1 MNKKHWLSVLALTS
15 VAGLL
20 LAGCGGGASGS
31 SSSGGGG
38 ANAPAQN
45 AASNSTA
52 ASGTSKPA
60 VNSNT
65 LVIADGLGDP
75 QSWDPIATFVIAWGE
90 IANNI
95 FDGLVYRGPDL
106 KIQPG
111 LATSWTYKDPKT
123 LEFTLRK
130 GVKFQDGEP
139 FNAEAVKFTFDRL
152 LADKKSPQLSNYT
165 SIQSVQVVD
174 DYHVIFH
181 LKTVDPVLITKLA
194 GYGAMIV
201 PPQYIKEHGDSYF
214 ANHPIGTGAYQVVD
228 YKPGE
233 SVTLK
238 ANPDYWRGAPKI
250 QNIQIKFVPDANT
263 RMSMMQ
269 AGTVDIVED
278 VPPAQAQMVKSDP
291 NFNLDVA
298 GSPTVSEIRF
308 DTSKPYMNNVDVRQA
323 INYAIDKNA
332 IIQKVLNGYGQP
344 VSTFQGAQS
353 FGNDPNLKPYPYDP
367 QKAEQLLQKAGV
379 PKGTTLT
386 LTYDGSDSTFSEVA
400 QAVQEELQ
408 QVGLN
413 LKLQPED
420 TNTFYNQLIPQGKA
434 GDMHEFGWGGWTL
447 DFDNTAELLY
457 SKGQFWNPDFS
468 NPQITALLNQERST
482 NDQSVRQQAFYK
494 MDQLLQ
500 QLAVEVPLYQQDTIW
515 AVRNSI
521 QGWVTPPD
529 ERMDLWDLS
538 YSN

>member
-1 MNKKHWLSVLALTS
+1 VRKKPWFTMLALTTT
-15 VAGLL
+15 ATFL
-20 LAGCGGGASGS
+20 LAGCGSTTTTSGN
-31 SSSGGGG
+31 SGNSTG
-38 ANAPAQN
+38 
-45 AASNSTA
+45 SNSTGA
-52 ASGTSKPA
+52 GASSATSKPA
-60 VNSNT
+60 VNNNT

-75 QSWDPIATFVIAWGE
+75 QSFDPISTFTIAWGE

-111 LATSWTYKDPKT
+111 LATSWKYTDPKT
-123 LEFTLRK
+123 LEFTLRQ

-139 FNAEAVKFTFDRL
+139 FNAQAVKYTFDRL
-152 LADKKSPQLSNYT
+152 LADQKSPQLSNYT

-174 DYHVIFH
+174 STHVIFH
-181 LKTVDPVLITKLA
+181 LKSVDPVLITKLA
-194 GYGAMIV
+194 GYGGMIV
-201 PPQYIKEHGDSYF
+201 PPQYIQKHGETYF
-214 ANHPIGTGAYQVVD
+214 ATHPIGTGAYQVVS
-228 YKPGE
+228 YKPGS

-238 ANPDYWRGAPKI
+238 ANPSYWRGAPKI
-250 QNIQIKFVPDANT
+250 QNVDIKFVPDANT

-269 AGTVDIVED
+269 AGSVDIVEA
-278 VPPAQAQMVKSDP
+278 VPPAQASLVKNDA
-291 NFNLDVA
+291 NFILDAV

-308 DTSKPYMNNVDVRQA
+308 DVTKKYLNNQDVRQA

-332 IIQKVLNGYGQP
+332 IIQKILNGYGKP
-344 VSTFQGAQS
+344 ISTFQGAQS
-353 FGNDPNLKPYPYDP
+353 FGNDPSLQPYPYDP
-367 QKAEQLLQKAGV
+367 QKAQQLLQKAGV

-386 LTYDGSDSTFSEVA
+386 LDYDGSDSTFAEVA

-408 QVGLN
+408 QVGIN

-420 TNTFYNQLIPQGKA
+420 TNTFYNQLIPQQKA

-482 NDQSVRQQAFYK
+482 NDQNVRQQAFFK
-494 MDQLLQ
+494 MDKLLQ
-500 QLAVEVPLYQQDTIW
+500 QLAIEVPLYQQETIW
-515 AVRNSI
+515 AVRNDI
-521 QGWVTPPD
+521 QGWTTPPD
-529 ERMDLWDLS
+529 ERMDLWDVS
-538 YSN
+538 FSN

>member
-1 MNKKHWLSVLALTS
+1 MIKKPWFTVLALTTS
-15 VAGLL
+15 ATFL
-20 LAGCGGGASGS
+20 LAGCGSTTNSGNSTASNAPSGGS
-31 SSSGGGG
+31 SSS
-38 ANAPAQN
+38 
-45 AASNSTA
+45 TF
-52 ASGTSKPA
+52 SKPA
-60 VNSNT
+60 VNNNT

-75 QSWDPIATFVIAWGE
+75 QSFDPISTFTIAWGE

-95 FDGLVYRGPDL
+95 FDGLVYRGPNL

-111 LATSWTYKDPKT
+111 LATSWTYKNPKT

-139 FNAEAVKFTFDRL
+139 FNAQAVKYTFDRL

-174 DYHVIFH
+174 NYHVIFH
-181 LKTVDPVLITKLA
+181 LNTVDPVLITKLS

-201 PPQYIKEHGDSYF
+201 PPQYIKKHGETYF
-214 ANHPIGTGAYQVVD
+214 ASHPIGTGAYQVVN
-228 YKPGE
+228 YKPGS

-238 ANPDYWRGAPKI
+238 ANPNYWRGAPKI
-250 QNIQIKFVPDANT
+250 KNVIIKFVPDANT

-278 VPPAQAQMVKSDP
+278 VPPAQASLVKNDP
-291 NFNLDVA
+291 NFKLDAV

-308 DTSKPYMNNVDVRQA
+308 DVAKKYMNNQDVRLA

-332 IIQKVLNGYGQP
+332 IIQKILNGYGQP
-344 VSTFQGAQS
+344 ISTFQGAQS

-367 QKAEQLLQKAGV
+367 KKAEQLLQKAGV

-386 LTYDGSDSTFSEVA
+386 LTYDGSDSTFAEVA

-413 LKLQPED
+413 LKLKPED

-434 GDMHEFGWGGWTL
+434 GDMHEFNWGGWTL

-457 SKGQFWNPDFS
+457 AKGQFWNPNFS
-468 NPQITALLNQERST
+468 NPQITALLKQERST
-482 NDQSVRQQAFYK
+482 NNQQVRQQVFYK
-494 MDQLLQ
+494 MDKLLQ
-500 QLAVEVPLYQQDTIW
+500 QLAIEVPLYQEDTIW
-515 AVRNSI
+515 AVRNDI
-521 QGWVTPPD
+521 QGWTTPPD
-529 ERMDLWDLS
+529 ERMDLWNVS
-538 YSN
+538 FSN